1 MERPSWAP
9 VIFSGALPREVSDL
23 LAITILLLTSVQT
36 TTSSLYL
43 FAGMGSAWILLV
55 LVPVTCTLA
64 SLSNSP
70 RREHEEL
77 AIFAYGGTPRQIEI
91 RYVLRGT
98 LIAAIGLLPLFI
110 HFLQVGLA
118 YSFDLIILSILA
130 FLGGL
135 SYAVPA
141 VRRTRSSDFVGHY
154 KG

>member
-1 MERPSWAP
+1 M
-9 VIFSGALPREVSDL
+9 FSGALPREFSDL
-23 LAITILLLTSVQT
+23 LAVTILSLTSFQT
-36 TTSSLYL
+36 ITSTLYP
-43 FAGMGSAWILLV
+43 FAGVGSAWILLV

-91 RYVLRGT
+91 RYVFRGT
-98 LIAAIGLLPLFI
+98 LIAAIGLLPMFAHFI
-110 HFLQVGLA
+110 EIGPA
-118 YSFDLIILSILA
+118 YSTYLIILAFLA

-141 VRRTRSSDFVGHY
+141 VRRTRSADFVGHY